1 MQLVISY
8 YFWKN
13 NKISSS
19 SLFILIS
26 LCLLIILLTGSGT
39 GYLLTFI
46 LLGIYFLSQLSFKR
60 LLSIIILLPIISIIF
75 LNSSYSDSRGGQI
88 IKVLFTN
95 PSIILMDGSVSER
108 MLAIEIGYR
117 SLLLNPFGNGGGSYE
132 KAANQVNDKFNL
144 VNKYENQGITGDR
157 GKRYLTDTVSS
168 FSRYSIE
175 LGLIFSFFIAYLIYY
190 CTRPKLYSFL
200 SIPLAL
206 ILILVSFSIIFPP
219 IYLLLVSSLYQKKE
233 S

>member
-1 MQLVISY
+1 M
-8 YFWKN
+8 
-13 NKISSS
+13 
-19 SLFILIS
+19 
-26 LCLLIILLTGSGT
+26 
-39 GYLLTFI
+39 
-46 LLGIYFLSQLSFKR
+46 
-60 LLSIIILLPIISIIF
+60 
-75 LNSSYSDSRGGQI
+75 
-88 IKVLFTN
+88 
-95 PSIILMDGSVSER
+95 E
-108 MLAIEIGYR
+108 
-117 SLLLNPFGNGGGSYE
+117 GGSYE

-157 GKRYLTDTVSS
+157 GNRYLKDTVSS

-175 LGLIFSFFIAYLIYY
+175 LGLIFFFFISYLIYY

-219 IYLLLVSSLYQKKE
+219 IYLLLVSSLHQKKE